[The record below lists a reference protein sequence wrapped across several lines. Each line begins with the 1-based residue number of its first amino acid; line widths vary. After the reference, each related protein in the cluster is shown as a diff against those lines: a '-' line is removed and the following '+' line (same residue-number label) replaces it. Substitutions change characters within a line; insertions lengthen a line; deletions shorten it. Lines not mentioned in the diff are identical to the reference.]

1 MLRGACFYTDFIKRS
16 ICLGTIIAAV
26 PQLRIQA
33 NRKFQIACRTL
44 LGLTPLIFIGRE
56 QAVAPYFRVESLAL
70 NLYTEAKR
78 SRKEIRQMPNEVSL
92 MITAEGLTAL
102 ASMALAPKNQAR
114 LDDLLTKN
122 VEGKLS
128 DEEAKELDL
137 LLTQVDELNLVKAR
151 AAATLHRI
159 EN

>member
-1 MLRGACFYTDFIKRS
+1 MVT
-16 ICLGTIIAAV
+16 T
-26 PQLRIQA
+26 
-33 NRKFQIACRTL
+33 
-44 LGLTPLIFIGRE
+44 
-56 QAVAPYFRVESLAL
+56 
-70 NLYTEAKR
+70 
-78 SRKEIRQMPNEVSL
+78 
-92 MITAEGLTAL
+92 EGLTAL
-102 ASMALAPKNQAR
+102 ADMALAPKSQSR

-128 DEEAKELDL
+128 AEEANELDL